1 MSIWGDINRRSQ
13 GHNLKK
19 EDIIFKELIYGK
31 DQELEIIVHN
41 IYHGVEYYVVNY
53 GHYPAA
59 YVVCDVEFLARRYEP
74 GDTLD
79 AISIHGGV
87 TYVGPMCKLKAFPWM
102 PENKFC
108 FGWNYDHASDWN
120 GNLSQFLNQLQL
132 KHFYTTEMIV
142 ADCKSAIDQYLGLKR
157 HDEVF
162 RAQICPTLEEKA

>member
-19 EDIIFKELIYGK
+19 EDIIFKELVYGREQK
-31 DQELEIIVHN
+31 LEIIVHN

-59 YVVCDVEFLARRYEP
+59 YVVCGVEFLARHCGP

-79 AISIHGGV
+79 DISIHGGV
-87 TYVGPMCKLKAFPWM
+87 TYMGPMCKLRALPWM

-108 FGWNYDHASDWN
+108 FGWYYGHAYDWN
-120 GNLSQFLNQLQL
+120 GNLSQSENQMRW

-142 ADCKSAIDQYLGLKR
+142 ADCKSAIAQYL
-157 HDEVF
+157 
-162 RAQICPTLEEKA
+162 EKKKQDDSLATITCTGSYWA